1 MPDFDIL
8 CHKILIIMASIKN
21 SYLHKVFY
29 LEDNGC
35 RKYFLV
41 TDYNKKADIYEVIEC
56 YPDGEPMTSGY
67 QGKVLASNIK
77 KVPFIDITDP
87 YREEPKA
94 KVNKSQTFEQE
105 FTKEETV
112 RDISRPVEKKVEPSK
127 EEDPTLVSWRNMS
140 LKY

>member
-1 MPDFDIL
+1 
-8 CHKILIIMASIKN
+8 MASIKN

-41 TDYNKKADIYEVIEC
+41 TGYNKKADIYEVIEC

-77 KVPFIDITDP
+77 KVPFVDITKP
-87 YREEPKA
+87 YREAPRE
-94 KVNKSQTFEQE
+94 KVTKTQTFEQE
-105 FTKEETV
+105 FTKEEPV
-112 RDISRPVEKKVEPSK
+112 RTITRTVEKKVEPSK
-127 EEDPTLVSWRNMS
+127 DEDPTLMSWRNMS

>member
-1 MPDFDIL
+1 
-8 CHKILIIMASIKN
+8 MASIKN

-29 LEDNGC
+29 LEDSGC

-41 TDYNKKADIYEVIEC
+41 TGYNKKADIYEVIEC

-77 KVPFIDITDP
+77 KVPFVDIANP
-87 YREEPKA
+87 YREEPRTQ
-94 KVNKSQTFEQE
+94 VNKTQTFEQE
-105 FTKEETV
+105 FTKEEPVKAIT
-112 RDISRPVEKKVEPSK
+112 RTVEKKVEPSK
-127 EEDPTLVSWRNMS
+127 DEDPTLVSWRNMS